1 MENWDAR
8 FQTWN
13 LVFICGMV
21 NGLCCGFGCG
31 IVIVY
36 ICGMVN
42 GFCFGFGWGIVISY
56 SLYLGVEKLEFIYF
70 WYLIYIFF

>member
-1 MENWDAR
+1 MQD
-8 FQTWN
+8 FKHGI
-13 LVFICGMV
+13 LYFISGMV

-42 GFCFGFGWGIVISY
+42 GLCCGFGCGIVI
-56 SLYLGVEKLEFIYF
+56 V
-70 WYLIYIFF
+70 YIWEWKS